1 MPNLEKLR
9 GFFNFNNNER
19 SALYSKINLTILQQD
34 KRIAKF
40 LGTSDAH
47 LIATIQEVNQIYE
60 WVQHKKTR
68 QQDISEEEKDLTE
81 SEIDSNMAQ
90 TNNNKSK
97 PVPIDMEITL
107 TKNSEPKCK
116 NSNEQIEPQDNNMQ
130 IDN

>member
-9 GFFNFNNNER
+9 GFFNFNDNER
-19 SALYSKINLTILQQD
+19 SALYSKINSTILQQD
-34 KRIAKF
+34 KRIARF

-47 LIATIQEVNQIYE
+47 LIATIWEVNQIYE

-68 QQDISEEEKDLTE
+68 QQDIFEEEKDLTE

-90 TNNNKSK
+90 TNNKSK
-97 PVPIDMEITL
+97 LVPIDIEITP
-107 TKNSEPKCK
+107 TKNTGPNCK
-116 NSNEQIEPQDNNMQ
+116 NNNEQTEPHDNNMQ